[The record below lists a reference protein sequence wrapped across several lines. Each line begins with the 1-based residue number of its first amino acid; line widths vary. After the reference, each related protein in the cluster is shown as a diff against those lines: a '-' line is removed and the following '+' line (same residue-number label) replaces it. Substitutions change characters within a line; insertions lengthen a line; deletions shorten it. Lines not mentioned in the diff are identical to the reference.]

1 MAETLIPDEIPY
13 QDIDAEEPDFAG
25 DNSEDS
31 ELHEHFTL
39 TSAPGQMLM
48 RLDVFLATFL
58 RNTSRS
64 RIKNATLAG
73 NVFVNEQIRKASY
86 KVKPGDKVSVLLPYP
101 PPPDVEPEALDLN
114 IAYEDPHLL
123 LVNKTP
129 GMVVHPG
136 VGNHTGTLIH
146 GLLHHFLDLPKNDSP
161 EGGLRPGLVHR
172 IDKDTS
178 GLLVIAKNEYALS
191 FLAKQFFDHS
201 CERTYHAIVWGNL
214 KEDKGT
220 ITGHIGRSIK
230 DRKIF
235 MVYTDESA
243 GKHAVTHYEVMER
256 FGFATYVKCKLET
269 GRTHQIRVHFK
280 HIGHTLF
287 SDTFYGGDKILAGNN
302 VGKFKHMIQDA
313 LTACPRQALHA
324 KTLGFIHPHTEKW
337 MDFDS
342 EIPEDMQT
350 ALDMFRKFTLEN
362 S

>member
-1 MAETLIPDEIPY
+1 LSTPESIEI
-13 QDIDAEEPDFAG
+13 QSEESD
-25 DNSEDS
+25 
-31 ELHEHFTL
+31 LYEHFTL
-39 TSAPGQMLM
+39 ISAPGQMLM

-58 RNTSRS
+58 KNTSRS

-73 NVFVNEQIRKASY
+73 NVFVNDTVRKASY

-101 PPPDVEPEALDLN
+101 PPPEVTAEYMPLN
-114 IAYEDPHLL
+114 ILFEDAHVILIQK
-123 LVNKTP
+123 NP

-146 GLLHHFLDLPKNDSP
+146 GLLYHFEQLPKGSGT

-191 FLAKQFFDHS
+191 WLARQFFDHT

-214 KEDKGT
+214 KEDSGT
-220 ITGHIGRSIK
+220 ITGHIGRSTK

-235 MVYTDESA
+235 MVYPDGSD
-243 GKHAVTHYEVMER
+243 GKHAITHYQVMER
-256 FGFATYVKCKLET
+256 FGFATYVQCKLET

-287 SDTFYGGDKILAGNN
+287 SDQFYGGEKIQGGNMS
-302 VGKFKHMIQDA
+302 GA
-313 LTACPRQALHA
+313 LKSMLQKALEICPRQALHA
-324 KTLGFIHPHTEKW
+324 KTLGFVHPATEKF
-337 MDFDS
+337 MNFDS
-342 EIPEDMQT
+342 ELPEDFSSV
-350 ALDMFRKFTLEN
+350 LEMFRAFQIKA
-362 S
+362 